1 MSKLKASVLVVD
13 DEPAMRLLL
22 TSILRDEG
30 HEVTAAASG
39 EEARQLL
46 AKRHYRLVVTD
57 LKMPG
62 ISGLELL
69 AQVKRDDPDTAVIIL
84 TAFGTVEGAVEAMRK
99 GAVHY
104 LLKPLANPDELRM
117 AVRRILEEKRVADE
131 ATTLRQAA
139 EAVFPFGEI
148 IAGDT
153 KMQAA
158 LELGRSVAPTD
169 ATVLITGETGT
180 GKELMARAVHHWS
193 PRADQAFV
201 AVNCAALAET
211 LLESELFGHE
221 KGAFTGAAAQRRGR
235 FELAHGG
242 TLFLDEVGE
251 MTPALQAK
259 LLRVLQEGTFERVG
273 GTKTVTVDVR
283 VIAATNRDMQR
294 LVAERVFREDLYYR
308 LSVFPI
314 VLPPLR
320 ERPADILPLAAHILQ
335 QASRRFGKRIVGF
348 TDEAR
353 ALLQDYAWPGN
364 IRELQNVIERAAIL
378 CREDHI
384 TSAHLHISASP
395 AASSSGAPKTLREL
409 ERETIVAALAAHQG
423 NRRKVAD
430 QLGIGLRTLYTRL
443 RDYGISTESDEEGEP
458 RIPGEEIP
466 PNRHQ

>member
-1 MSKLKASVLVVD
+1 MAKLKGCILVVD

-22 TSILRDEG
+22 SSILKDEG
-30 HEVTAAASG
+30 HDVTAAATG
-39 EEARQLL
+39 EEAVQLI
-46 AKRHYRLVVTD
+46 AKRHYHLVVTD

-69 AQVKRDDPDTAVIIL
+69 EQVKRDDPGTAVIIL

-104 LLKPLANPDELRM
+104 LLKPLANPDELRL
-117 AVRRILEEKRVADE
+117 AVRRVLEEQRVADE
-131 ATTLRQAA
+131 ATTLRQAT

-148 IAGDT
+148 IAGDG

-158 LELGRSVAPTD
+158 LDLGRSVAPTD

-180 GKELMARAVHHWS
+180 GKELMARAIHHWS
-193 PRADQAFV
+193 LRAEQAFV
-201 AVNCAALAET
+201 AVSCAALAET

-221 KGAFTGAAAQRRGR
+221 KGAFTGAVAQRRGR

-283 VIAATNRDMQR
+283 VIAATNRDLQR
-294 LVAERVFREDLYYR
+294 LVAKRTFREDLYYR
-308 LSVFPI
+308 LNVFPI

-320 ERPADILPLAAHILQ
+320 ERPADILPLAEHILR
-335 QASRRFGKRIVGF
+335 QASRRFGRQITGF
-348 TDEAR
+348 TGEAQ
-353 ALLQDYAWPGN
+353 ALLQEYPWPGN

-378 CREDHI
+378 CREAHI
-384 TSAHLHISASP
+384 APAHLHLSTSP
-395 AASSSGAPKTLREL
+395 GVSSPVAQKTLREL
-409 ERETIVAALAAHQG
+409 EREAILSALTACHG
-423 NRRKVAD
+423 NRREAAKR
-430 QLGIGLRTLYTRL
+430 LGIGLRTLYTRL
-443 RDYGISTESDEEGEP
+443 RGYGISTEA
-458 RIPGEEIP
+458 GEED
-466 PNRHQ
+466 

>member
-22 TSILRDEG
+22 SSVLKDEG
-30 HEVTAAASG
+30 HDVTAAASG
-39 EEARQLL
+39 EEALQLL

-69 AQVKRDDPDTAVIIL
+69 AQVTRDDPDTAVIIL

-104 LLKPLANPDELRM
+104 LLKPLANPDELRLT
-117 AVRRILEEKRVADE
+117 VRRVLEERRVTDE
-131 ATTLRQAA
+131 ATTLRQAT

-148 IAGDT
+148 IAGDA

-158 LELGRSVAPTD
+158 LDLGRSVAPTD
-169 ATVLITGETGT
+169 ATVLLTGETGT
-180 GKELMARAVHHWS
+180 GKELMARAIHHWS
-193 PRADQAFV
+193 PRAEQAFV

-221 KGAFTGAAAQRRGR
+221 KGAFTGAAIQRRGR

-283 VIAATNRDMQR
+283 VITATNRDVQR
-294 LVAERVFREDLYYR
+294 LVAERTFREDLYYR

-348 TDEAR
+348 ADEAQ

-378 CREDHI
+378 CREDRI
-384 TSAHLHISASP
+384 LPAHLNLSP
-395 AASSSGAPKTLREL
+395 APGASTPTAPKTLREL
-409 ERETIVAALAAHQG
+409 EREAILSALAAHKG

-430 QLGIGLRTLYTRL
+430 QLGIGLRTLYTHL
-443 RDYGISTESDEEGEP
+443 RDYGISAESDEEE
-458 RIPGEEIP
+458 
-466 PNRHQ
+466 

>member
-1 MSKLKASVLVVD
+1 VSKLKASILVVD

-22 TSILRDEG
+22 TSILKDEG

-39 EEARQLL
+39 EEALQLL
-46 AKRHYRLVVTD
+46 ATRHYRLVLTD

-69 AQVKRDDPDTAVIIL
+69 THVKRDDPGTAVIIL
-84 TAFGTVEGAVEAMRK
+84 TAFGTVEGAVEAMRQ

-104 LLKPLANPDELRM
+104 LLKPLANPDELRL
-117 AVRRILEEKRVADE
+117 AVRRAMEERRVTDE
-131 ATTLRQAA
+131 ATSLRQAT

-148 IAGDT
+148 IAGDA

-158 LELGRSVAPTD
+158 LDLGRSVAPTD
-169 ATVLITGETGT
+169 ATVLLTGETGT
-180 GKELMARAVHHWS
+180 GKELMARAIHHWS

-221 KGAFTGAAAQRRGR
+221 KGAFTGAAGQRRGR

-259 LLRVLQEGTFERVG
+259 LLRVLQDGTFERVG

-283 VIAATNRDMQR
+283 VIAATNRDVQR
-294 LVAERVFREDLYYR
+294 LVAERTFREDLYYR

-335 QASRRFGKRIVGF
+335 QAGRRFGKRIVGF
-348 TDEAR
+348 ADEAQ

-364 IRELQNVIERAAIL
+364 VRELQNVIERAAIL
-378 CREDHI
+378 CREDCI
-384 TSAHLHISASP
+384 TPAHLHLSVSP
-395 AASSSGAPKTLREL
+395 AVSSLGAPKTLREL
-409 ERETIVAALAAHQG
+409 ERAAILAALAAHKG
-423 NRRKVAD
+423 NRRQVAD
-430 QLGIGLRTLYTRL
+430 QLGIGLRTLYSRL
-443 RDYGISTESDEEGEP
+443 QEYGVSAESDEEP
-458 RIPGEEIP
+458 
-466 PNRHQ
+466 

>member
-1 MSKLKASVLVVD
+1 MAKPKASILVVD

-22 TSILRDEG
+22 SSVLKDEG
-30 HEVTAAASG
+30 HDVTAAASG
-39 EEARQLL
+39 EEALQLI
-46 AKRHYRLVVTD
+46 ATRHYRLVVTD

-69 AQVKRDDPDTAVIIL
+69 AQVKRDDPGTAVIIL
-84 TAFGTVEGAVEAMRK
+84 TAFGTVEGAVEAMHK

-104 LLKPLANPDELRM
+104 LLKPLANPDELRLT
-117 AVRRILEEKRVADE
+117 VRRVLEARRLADE
-131 ATTLRQAA
+131 ATTLRQAT

-148 IAGDT
+148 IAGDA

-158 LELGRSVAPTD
+158 LDLGRSVAPTD

-180 GKELMARAVHHWS
+180 GKELIARAIHHWS

-221 KGAFTGAAAQRRGR
+221 KGAFTGAAVQRRGR

-259 LLRVLQEGTFERVG
+259 LLRVLQDGTFERVG
-273 GTKTVTVDVR
+273 GTRTVTVDVR
-283 VIAATNRDMQR
+283 VIAATNRDMHR
-294 LVAERVFREDLYYR
+294 LVAERAFREDLYYR

-320 ERPADILPLAAHILQ
+320 ERPADILPLAAHILHD
-335 QASRRFGKRIVGF
+335 AGRRFGKHIAGF
-348 TDEAR
+348 TDEAQ
-353 ALLQDYAWPGN
+353 ALLQAYAWPGN

-378 CREDHI
+378 CREDRI
-384 TSAHLHISASP
+384 SP
-395 AASSSGAPKTLREL
+395 AHMHLSVSVSPAVHSSNAPKTLRDL
-409 ERETIVAALAAHQG
+409 EREAILAALATHKG

-443 RDYGISTESDEEGEP
+443 QEYGVSAELDDE
-458 RIPGEEIP
+458 
-466 PNRHQ
+466 Q

>member
-1 MSKLKASVLVVD
+1 MPKPKASILVVD

-22 TSILRDEG
+22 SSILTDEG
-30 HEVTAAASG
+30 YQVTSAASA
-39 EEARQLL
+39 EEALRLI
-46 AKRHYRLVVTD
+46 ATRHYHLVLTD

-104 LLKPLANPDELRM
+104 LLKPLANPDELRLT
-117 AVRRILEEKRVADE
+117 VRRVLEERRVTDE
-131 ATTLRQAA
+131 ATTLRQAT

-148 IAGDT
+148 VAGDA
-153 KMQAA
+153 KMRGA

-180 GKELMARAVHHWS
+180 GKELMARAIHHWS
-193 PRADQAFV
+193 PRAEQAFV

-242 TLFLDEVGE
+242 TLLLDEVGE

-294 LVAERVFREDLYYR
+294 LVAERAFREDLYYR

-335 QASRRFGKRIVGF
+335 QASRRFGKQIIGF
-348 TDEAR
+348 AEEAL

-378 CREDHI
+378 CREDRI
-384 TSAHLHISASP
+384 APAHLHLSASP
-395 AASSSGAPKTLREL
+395 GVLSSVAPKTLREL
-409 ERETIVAALAAHQG
+409 EREAILAALAAHKG
-423 NRRKVAD
+423 NRRKAAD

-443 RDYGISTESDEEGEP
+443 REYGISTESDEEE
-458 RIPGEEIP
+458 
-466 PNRHQ
+466 

>member
-1 MSKLKASVLVVD
+1 MARTKGTILVVD

-22 TSILRDEG
+22 TSILKDEG
-30 HEVTAAASG
+30 HEVTAASSG
-39 EEARQLL
+39 EEALQLL
-46 AKRHYRLVVTD
+46 ASRHYHLVVTD

-62 ISGLELL
+62 LSGLELL
-69 AQVKRDDPDTAVIIL
+69 EQVQRDDPGTAVIIL

-99 GAVHY
+99 GAAHY
-104 LLKPLANPDELRM
+104 LLKPLANPDELRLT
-117 AVRRILEEKRVADE
+117 VWRVLEEQRVSNE
-131 ATTLRQAA
+131 ATTLRQAT

-148 IAGDT
+148 VAGDA

-180 GKELMARAVHHWS
+180 GKELMARAIHHWS
-193 PRADQAFV
+193 PRAEQAFV

-221 KGAFTGAAAQRRGR
+221 KGAFTGAVTQRRGR

-251 MTPALQAK
+251 MSPALQAK
-259 LLRVLQEGTFERVG
+259 LLRVLQDRTLERVG

-283 VIAATNRDMQR
+283 VIAATNRDLQAM
-294 LVAERVFREDLYYR
+294 VAAKAFRNDLYYR

-320 ERPADILPLAAHILQ
+320 ERPADILPLAEHILRQ
-335 QASRRFGKRIVGF
+335 IRRRLGKRITGF
-348 TDEAR
+348 AEEAQR
-353 ALLQDYAWPGN
+353 LLQVYGWPGN

-378 CREDHI
+378 CREDSIGPTHLNLVPP
-384 TSAHLHISASP
+384 SAAVSP
-395 AASSSGAPKTLREL
+395 GPKTLRDL
-409 ERETIVAALAAHQG
+409 EHEAILAALDAHGG
-423 NRRKVAD
+423 NRRQAAE
-430 QLGIGLRTLYTRL
+430 QLGIGLRTLYARL
-443 RDYGISTESDEEGEP
+443 REYGISTGGETEE
-458 RIPGEEIP
+458 
-466 PNRHQ
+466 

>member
-1 MSKLKASVLVVD
+1 MAKSKASILVVD

-22 TSILRDEG
+22 SSVLKDEG
-30 HEVTAAASG
+30 HDVTAAASG
-39 EEARQLL
+39 EEALQLI
-46 AKRHYRLVVTD
+46 ATRHYHLVLTD

-69 AQVKRDDPDTAVIIL
+69 EQVKRDDPGTAVIIL

-99 GAVHY
+99 GALHY
-104 LLKPLANPDELRM
+104 LLKPLANPDELRLT
-117 AVRRILEEKRVADE
+117 VRRVLEERRVTDE
-131 ATTLRQAA
+131 AATLRQAT

-148 IAGDT
+148 VAGDA

-180 GKELMARAVHHWS
+180 GKELMARAIHHWS
-193 PRADQAFV
+193 PRAEQAFV

-251 MTPALQAK
+251 MSPALQAK
-259 LLRVLQEGTFERVG
+259 LLRVLQERTLERVG

-283 VIAATNRDMQR
+283 VIAATNRDLRQMM
-294 LVAERVFREDLYYR
+294 AAKTFREDLYYR
-308 LSVFPI
+308 FSVFPI

-320 ERPADILPLAAHILQ
+320 ERPTDILPLADHLMREVG
-335 QASRRFGKRIVGF
+335 RRLGKPIQGF
-348 TDEAR
+348 TAEAT
-353 ALLQDYAWPGN
+353 ALLQTYGWPGN
-364 IRELQNVIERAAIL
+364 IRELQNVVERAAIL
-378 CREDHI
+378 CREDRI
-384 TSAHLHISASP
+384 GPTHLNLAPP
-395 AASSSGAPKTLREL
+395 AAPVSGGSKTLKDL
-409 ERETIVAALAAHQG
+409 EREAILAALDAHGG
-423 NRRKVAD
+423 NRRRAAE
-430 QLGIGLRTLYTRL
+430 QLGIGLRTLYARL
-443 RDYGISTESDEEGEP
+443 KEYGIFTEAEANE
-458 RIPGEEIP
+458 
-466 PNRHQ
+466 

>member
-1 MSKLKASVLVVD
+1 MAKPKSSILVVD

-22 TSILRDEG
+22 SSVLKEEG
-30 HEVTAAASG
+30 HDVAAAASG
-39 EEARQLL
+39 EEALQLI
-46 AKRHYRLVVTD
+46 AKRHYHLVLTD

-69 AQVKRDDPDTAVIIL
+69 EQVKRDDPGTAVIIL
-84 TAFGTVEGAVEAMRK
+84 TAFGTVEGAVEAMRM

-104 LLKPLANPDELRM
+104 LLKPLSNPEELRLS
-117 AVRRILEEKRVADE
+117 VRRVLEEQRVTDE
-131 ATTLRQAA
+131 ATALRQAT

-148 IAGDT
+148 VAGDG

-180 GKELMARAVHHWS
+180 GKELMARAIHHWS
-193 PRADQAFV
+193 PRAEQSFV
-201 AVNCAALAET
+201 AVNCAALTES

-221 KGAFTGAAAQRRGR
+221 KGSFTGAVGQRRGR

-242 TLFLDEVGE
+242 TLLLDEVGE
-251 MTPALQAK
+251 MTHALQSK

-283 VIAATNRDMQR
+283 VVAATNRDLQR

-314 VLPPLR
+314 LLPPLR
-320 ERPADILPLAAHILQ
+320 DRPADILPLAARILQ
-335 QASRRFGKRIVGF
+335 QANRRFGKRIVGF
-348 TDEAR
+348 ADEVP

-364 IRELQNVIERAAIL
+364 IRELQNVVERAVIL
-378 CREDHI
+378 CREERI
-384 TSAHLHISASP
+384 PSALLHFPVSP
-395 AASSSGAPKTLREL
+395 PALSSGAPKTTLREL
-409 ERETIVAALAAHQG
+409 EREAILSALAAHNG
-423 NRRKVAD
+423 NRRKAAD
-430 QLGIGLRTLYTRL
+430 QLGIGLRTLYARL
-443 RDYGISTESDEEGEP
+443 REYGISAESDDEE
-458 RIPGEEIP
+458 
-466 PNRHQ
+466 

>member
-1 MSKLKASVLVVD
+1 MAKLKGSILVVD

-22 TSILRDEG
+22 SSVLKDEG
-30 HEVTAAASG
+30 HDVTAAATG
-39 EEARQLL
+39 EEAVQLI
-46 AKRHYRLVVTD
+46 AKRHYHLVVTD

-62 ISGLELL
+62 ISGLKLL
-69 AQVKRDDPDTAVIIL
+69 EQVKRDDPGTAVIIL

-104 LLKPLANPDELRM
+104 LLKPLANPDELRL
-117 AVRRILEEKRVADE
+117 AVRRVLEEQRVADE
-131 ATTLRQAA
+131 ATTLRQAT

-148 IAGDT
+148 IAGDG

-158 LELGRSVAPTD
+158 LDLGRSVAPTD

-180 GKELMARAVHHWS
+180 GKELMARAIHHWS
-193 PRADQAFV
+193 LRAEQAFV
-201 AVNCAALAET
+201 AVSCAALAET

-221 KGAFTGAAAQRRGR
+221 KGAFTGAVAQRRGR

-283 VIAATNRDMQR
+283 VIAATNRDLQR
-294 LVAERVFREDLYYR
+294 LVAKRTFREDLYYR
-308 LSVFPI
+308 LNVFPI

-320 ERPADILPLAAHILQ
+320 ERPADILPLAEHILR
-335 QASRRFGKRIVGF
+335 QASRRFGRQITGF
-348 TDEAR
+348 TGEAQ
-353 ALLQDYAWPGN
+353 ALLQEYPWPGN

-378 CREDHI
+378 CREAHI
-384 TSAHLHISASP
+384 APAHLHLSTSP
-395 AASSSGAPKTLREL
+395 GVSSPVAQKTLREL
-409 ERETIVAALAAHQG
+409 EREAILSALTACHG
-423 NRRKVAD
+423 NRREAAKR
-430 QLGIGLRTLYTRL
+430 LGIGLRTLYTRL
-443 RDYGISTESDEEGEP
+443 RGYGISTEA
-458 RIPGEEIP
+458 GEED
-466 PNRHQ
+466 

>member
-1 MSKLKASVLVVD
+1 MAKLRGSILVVD

-22 TSILRDEG
+22 SSVLKGEG
-30 HEVTAAASG
+30 HDVTAAATG
-39 EEARQLL
+39 EEALQLI
-46 AKRHYRLVVTD
+46 ATRHYHLVLTD

-69 AQVKRDDPDTAVIIL
+69 EQVKRDDPGTAVIIL

-99 GAVHY
+99 GALHY
-104 LLKPLANPDELRM
+104 LLKPLANPDELRLS
-117 AVRRILEEKRVADE
+117 VRRVLEERRVTDE
-131 ATTLRQAA
+131 ATTLRQAT

-148 IAGDT
+148 IAGDA

-158 LELGRSVAPTD
+158 LDLGRSVAPTD

-180 GKELMARAVHHWS
+180 GKELMARAIHHWS
-193 PRADQAFV
+193 PRAEQAFV
-201 AVNCAALAET
+201 AVSCAALAET

-221 KGAFTGAAAQRRGR
+221 RGAFTGAVAQRRGR

-251 MTPALQAK
+251 MSPALQAK
-259 LLRVLQEGTFERVG
+259 LLRVLQEGTLERVG

-294 LVAERVFREDLYYR
+294 MVADRTFREDVYYR

-314 VLPPLR
+314 NIPPLR
-320 ERPADILPLAAHILQ
+320 ERRADILPLANHILT
-335 QASRRFGKRIVGF
+335 QASRRFGKRIASF
-348 TDEAR
+348 SDEATV
-353 ALLQDYAWPGN
+353 LLDDYAWPGN

-384 TSAHLHISASP
+384 LPAHLNLSPVPGASAP
-395 AASSSGAPKTLREL
+395 TAPKTLREM
-409 ERETIVAALAAHQG
+409 ERGAILAALAAHDG
-423 NRRKVAD
+423 NRRKAAE
-430 QLGIGLRTLYTRL
+430 QLGLGLRTLYARL
-443 RDYGISTESDEEGEP
+443 REYGMASGSEEED
-458 RIPGEEIP
+458 
-466 PNRHQ
+466 